1 MSNVPPKMPG
11 SAPEI
16 ERVIQLLNLR
26 AQADLE
32 KAEQIELK
40 ELLGVYPTPAQAVA
54 WKQSIRRIRDAT
66 DPGAKSLD
74 EGEAQTDGQEVKTE
88 AS

>member
-16 ERVIQLLNLR
+16 ERVIELLNLR

-32 KAEQIELK
+32 KAERIELK

-66 DPGAKSLD
+66 DPGSKSPD
-74 EGEAQTDGQEVKTE
+74 EGEAQSDGQVVKTE
-88 AS
+88 TS

>member
-16 ERVIQLLNLR
+16 ERVIELLNLR

-32 KAEQIELK
+32 KTERIELK
-40 ELLGVYPTPAQAVA
+40 ELLGVYPTPAQAMV
-54 WKQSIRRIRDAT
+54 WRQGIKRKQDET
-66 DPGAKSLD
+66 DRGVRVPSS
-74 EGEAQTDGQEVKTE
+74 GQ
-88 AS
+88 A